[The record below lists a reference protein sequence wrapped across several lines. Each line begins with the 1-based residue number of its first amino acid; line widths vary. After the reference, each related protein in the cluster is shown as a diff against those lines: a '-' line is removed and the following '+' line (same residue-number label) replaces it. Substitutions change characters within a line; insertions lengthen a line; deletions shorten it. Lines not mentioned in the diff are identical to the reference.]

1 MYNVF
6 LTKMSAFQPVT
17 KYRMQPARAATG
29 HEEQEQPARAATG
42 HEEQEQ
48 PVLAAAGSMGRQP
61 STIFIEK
68 RTSFPAN

>member
-17 KYRMQPARAATG
+17 KYRMQPVRAA
-29 HEEQEQPARAATG
+29 AG

-48 PVLAAAGSMGRQP
+48 PVLAAAGSMGWQ
-61 STIFIEK
+61 K
-68 RTSFPAN
+68 VTSHASEI